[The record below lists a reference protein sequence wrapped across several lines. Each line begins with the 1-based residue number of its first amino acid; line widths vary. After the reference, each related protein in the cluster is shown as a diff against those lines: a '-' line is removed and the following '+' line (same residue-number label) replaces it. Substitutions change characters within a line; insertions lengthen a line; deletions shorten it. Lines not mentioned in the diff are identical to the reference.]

1 MDTLRGGRKMDEA
14 PAHGEATNAGGR
26 GALATVATAV

>member
-1 MDTLRGGRKMDEA
+1 MDEA
-14 PAHGEATNAGGR
+14 PAHGEATNVGGR